1 MNKTSVKKTVAKFR
15 VLGVVLTLATVPM
28 LMGVAGCISSGSRY
42 EQSTGE
48 RIDDRG
54 ASSNVKKS
62 LAEDTQ
68 FKYPDVNV
76 ETFKGVVQL
85 SGFVNT
91 KDQKSRA
98 GDLAKK
104 TVGVTDVENNI
115 TVKE

>member
-1 MNKTSVKKTVAKFR
+1 MNKTSVKNTVSKLR
-15 VLGVVLTLATVPM
+15 VLGIVLTLATVPM
-28 LMGVAGCISSGSRY
+28 LMGVAGCVSSGSRY

-48 RIDDRG
+48 RIDDHG
-54 ASSNVKKS
+54 TSSRIKES

-76 ETFKGVVQL
+76 ETFKGVAQL

-91 KDQKSRA
+91 KEQKSRA

-104 TVGVTDVENNI
+104 TVGVTEVQNNI
-115 TVKE
+115 TIKE